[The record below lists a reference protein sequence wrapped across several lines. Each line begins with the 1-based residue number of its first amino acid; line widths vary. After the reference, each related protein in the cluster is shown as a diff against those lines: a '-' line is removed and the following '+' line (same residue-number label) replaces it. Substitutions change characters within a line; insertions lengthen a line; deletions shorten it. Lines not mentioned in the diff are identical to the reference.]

1 MGDPVHLCHLVPQ
14 MDVGG
19 VATTV
24 LEICNGLDTDD
35 FMSSVLCVNGRGL
48 AAERVEPRVQ
58 VWALHS
64 HERGQHSAEEVLQMA
79 DLFRRYAVDLLHVHG
94 AGWYF
99 PAAALAARMA
109 GVGHLLLTEHHVGR
123 AALASPWRLGV
134 AQAARWTDRFTATSP
149 AVAEALAG
157 ALALA
162 PDRVQ
167 VITKGVDLERY
178 RAPEEDEAAEPRTD
192 ELVIGAAGPLT
203 EEAGHA
209 VLLEAAATLRDDGVP
224 LRLVLLGR
232 GPARERL
239 LRQVHQLDLQRDVTA
254 VKTVADMPAF
264 YSGLDIFVVPGR
276 HVGVSSAALEAMASG
291 LPVVAANAGVNM
303 EAVKDGETGMLV
315 PEGNAAVLAR
325 ILGQLAS
332 DPERRKTLGEQARRH
347 TEEHHRVETM
357 VQRHSALY
365 HSLGWIQKKE
375 EPS

>member
-1 MGDPVHLCHLVPQ
+1 MRS
-14 MDVGG
+14 
-19 VATTV
+19 
-24 LEICNGLDTDD
+24 E
-35 FMSSVLCVNGRGL
+35 
-48 AAERVEPRVQ
+48 
-58 VWALHS
+58 
-64 HERGQHSAEEVLQMA
+64 
-79 DLFRRYAVDLLHVHG
+79 
-94 AGWYF
+94 
-99 PAAALAARMA
+99 
-109 GVGHLLLTEHHVGR
+109 
-123 AALASPWRLGV
+123 
-134 AQAARWTDRFTATSP
+134 
-149 AVAEALAG
+149 
-157 ALALA
+157 
-162 PDRVQ
+162 
-167 VITKGVDLERY
+167 GVDLERY